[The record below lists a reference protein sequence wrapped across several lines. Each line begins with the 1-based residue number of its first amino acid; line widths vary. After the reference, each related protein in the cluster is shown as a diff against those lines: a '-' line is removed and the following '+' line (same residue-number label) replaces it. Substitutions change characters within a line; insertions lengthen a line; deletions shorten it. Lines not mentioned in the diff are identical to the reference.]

1 MTDSE
6 DADIEWIVNP
16 YHAFRA
22 ARLRAYR
29 LTQLSFLCLAVASFA
44 ILGVQGSRLS
54 VPETDAFVVA
64 GFLSIPAIGMLVPLA
79 FPKYSSARVYASP
92 LRVGLSEVGI
102 HIDYGP
108 RGAADLAAVDWARP
122 LIHWDEVSA
131 ISTPELLWGRPN
143 EIEAS
148 RKDTGTAPWRV
159 VEISPALVSRILEA
173 WKSRNSRLG

>member
-6 DADIEWIVNP
+6 NADIEWIANP

-29 LTQLSFLCLAVASFA
+29 LTQLAFLGLTVASFA

-54 VPETDAFVVA
+54 VPDTNALVA
-64 GFLSIPAIGMLVPLA
+64 AAFLSVTAIGMLVPLA
-79 FPKYSSARVYASP
+79 YPKYTSARIYASP

-102 HIDYGP
+102 HVDYGP
-108 RGAADLAAVDWARP
+108 RGPADLASIDWARP
-122 LIHWDEVSA
+122 LIRWDEVSA
-131 ISTPELLWGRPN
+131 VSTPELLWGRPN
-143 EIEAS
+143 EIEAT
-148 RKDTGTAPWRV
+148 RKDTGAASWRV
-159 VEISPALVSRILEA
+159 VEISPELVDRILEA